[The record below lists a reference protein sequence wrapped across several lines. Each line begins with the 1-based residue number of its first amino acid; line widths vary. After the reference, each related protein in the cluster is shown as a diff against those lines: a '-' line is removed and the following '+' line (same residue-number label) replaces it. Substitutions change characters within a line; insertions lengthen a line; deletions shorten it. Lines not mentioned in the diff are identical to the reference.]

1 MRLYNSNSSRS
12 LHGFA
17 QDGTQGGVVSLEDT
31 LDTAVVEQLRAMGHR
46 LEPTAIPGAVPGFP
60 FGRAQLI
67 IRDAATGVLCA
78 GSDGRCDGCA
88 MGW

>member
-1 MRLYNSNSSRS
+1 M
-12 LHGFA
+12 
-17 QDGTQGGVVSLEDT
+17 SLEDT
-31 LDTAVVEQLRAMGHR
+31 LDSSVVEELRAMGHR
-46 LEPTAIPGAVPGFP
+46 LEPASIPGAVPTFP

-88 MGW
+88 IGW